1 VTDEQVAGRGRTGDW
16 VSNYGCL
23 MFTYKFTCELK
34 YALPVQ
40 TLIPLAMV
48 LAITQVLSQAQGSDY
63 STSHVRVK
71 WPNDIYLGK
80 AKIGG
85 ILVDSETS
93 GALIVMNIG
102 VGVNVD
108 NDHPTTCL
116 NSVTKGIFTREL
128 LLIHYLNAFED
139 LFVQLKTQGPAGLQ
153 TLYEER
159 WYHLNTPATH
169 LPSSQAITLTHVDLF
184 QGLVALFP
192 DGQSRLICNRDEIKF
207 LP

>member
-1 VTDEQVAGRGRTGDW
+1 
-16 VSNYGCL
+16 

-48 LAITQVLSQAQGSDY
+48 LAITQVLSKAQDSDY
-63 STSHVRVK
+63 STSYVRVK

-93 GALIVMNIG
+93 GSLIVMNIG

-108 NDHPTTCL
+108 NDMPTTCL
-116 NSVTKGIFTREL
+116 NSVTKGLFTREV

-139 LFVQLKTQGPAGLQ
+139 LFVRLKTEGAAGLQ
-153 TLYEER
+153 ALYEER
-159 WYHLNTPATH
+159 WYHHN
-169 LPSSQAITLTHVDLF
+169 SQATYLPTGQSITLTHVNLF
-184 QGLVALFP
+184 EGLVALFP
-192 DGQSRLICNRDEIKF
+192 DGQSRVIGNREEIKF